1 MNGDSIVGL
10 ASVILVFA
18 IPLVA
23 ILSKHQRSMAELMRQ
38 QMPGHNQNNDALQQ
52 EIRMLRAETQDLKD
66 LVRQQ
71 MIMMDSQTAAAKNDT
86 LTQGT
91 NELQEIAQS
100 KASEAL

>member
-71 MIMMDSQTAAAKNDT
+71 MIMMDSQTVAAKNNT